1 MFRTV
6 PCPLCEPGRFLQ
18 RGFARKASQNPVAIT
33 AFLGGHEA
41 ISGNIKARYEDFV
54 VKEISHEGEIV
65 ESSREGSM
73 FSDFKALQAASGR
86 HARLVLAKE
95 NRDVADAVA
104 MLARHLHIDA
114 RKVSFHGL
122 KDRRAVTYQHIS
134 VPWALLDEKRLAS
147 CMSLSTWDPAVH
159 ISRLERQDVHCRMG
173 RMLGNDF
180 CIVVRDAQS
189 AQGRTCDAAGKDK
202 FRSLVEEA
210 SRSLR
215 TLGFVNYFGRQRFGP
230 SACSPAVGR
239 AIASGHHEMACEL
252 LVCSMRSHQNREI
265 EELFA
270 RGEFRRALAETPARC
285 AVERRILQHLCIS
298 PADYSG
304 ALGSL
309 PRRQRLLFA
318 RSFAS
323 LLWNQVVSARLAAS
337 GQEVFAGDLVLAS
350 REVGLQNVVTH
361 RAKGMRP
368 DVSLPE
374 VRVVRPGE
382 QRDIPFSDIVL
393 PVPGDRCT
401 YPAHPPTRRLYAQVL
416 QGNNFPHSASSEG
429 EQSYLEGTY
438 RHAVAMPLSFR
449 ARTVVY
455 KEPCS
460 RLVVSALDHIKG
472 RSLEPHGMFELS
484 RDATTTDDVRAGVI
498 VELALRPGQYATVAM
513 REFMQG
519 PPDNELSPD

>member
-1 MFRTV
+1 M
-6 PCPLCEPGRFLQ
+6 
-18 RGFARKASQNPVAIT
+18 
-33 AFLGGHEA
+33 
-41 ISGNIKARYEDFV
+41 
-54 VKEISHEGEIV
+54 
-65 ESSREGSM
+65 
-73 FSDFKALQAASGR
+73 
-86 HARLVLAKE
+86 
-95 NRDVADAVA
+95 
-104 MLARHLHIDA
+104 
-114 RKVSFHGL
+114 
-122 KDRRAVTYQHIS
+122 
-134 VPWALLDEKRLAS
+134 
-147 CMSLSTWDPAVH
+147 
-159 ISRLERQDVHCRMG
+159 
-173 RMLGNDF
+173 
-180 CIVVRDAQS
+180 
-189 AQGRTCDAAGKDK
+189 
-202 FRSLVEEA
+202 
-210 SRSLR
+210 
-215 TLGFVNYFGRQRFGP
+215 
-230 SACSPAVGR
+230 
-239 AIASGHHEMACEL
+239 
-252 LVCSMRSHQNREI
+252 
-265 EELFA
+265 
-270 RGEFRRALAETPARC
+270 
-285 AVERRILQHLCIS
+285 
-298 PADYSG
+298 
-304 ALGSL
+304 
-309 PRRQRLLFA
+309 
-318 RSFAS
+318 
-323 LLWNQVVSARLAAS
+323 VSARLAAS